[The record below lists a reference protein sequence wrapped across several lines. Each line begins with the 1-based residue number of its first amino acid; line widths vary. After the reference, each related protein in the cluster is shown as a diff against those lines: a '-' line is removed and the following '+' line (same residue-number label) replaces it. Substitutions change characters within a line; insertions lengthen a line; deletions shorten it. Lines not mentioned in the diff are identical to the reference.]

1 MEPGVNIKWQEG
13 ILTTMYENIAEG
25 KTQRAVPRSRALTG
39 WPRGARKRRRS
50 SPEPWE
56 GPRGQPL
63 TEGVE
68 EALPG
73 HQERASPASGR
84 DIQAGGQAAAGT
96 LGQAVYL
103 GQCTGGSRGARG
115 AAPRPGQGKAE
126 PSACGAG
133 GLSGPRSQAL
143 VIGGSRGPGLQ
154 AQGRVSGGNGS
165 AGLCPNLSLAL
176 GGRRP
181 PCRLR

>member
-1 MEPGVNIKWQEG
+1 MARGNPHYNVREHSRRQDSKSRSQEQSSDG
-13 ILTTMYENIAEG
+13 LATRGTEAKAEFS
-25 KTQRAVPRSRALTG
+25 RAVGGAPGAAANTRCGGSPPRAH
-39 WPRGARKRRRS
+39 RR
-50 SPEPWE
+50 
-56 GPRGQPL
+56 
-63 TEGVE
+63 
-68 EALPG
+68 
-73 HQERASPASGR
+73 QERASPASGR

-133 GLSGPRSQAL
+133 GLSGHRSQAL